1 MRGKP
6 SPEARLLTLAI
17 ANRRGHGLRAHN
29 TEAKVMRPNE
39 MCGVNAPGKHEP
51 PSPEYSARIG

>member
-1 MRGKP
+1 VRGKP

-39 MCGVNAPGKHEP
+39 KLTGVAPPLHAKLK
-51 PSPEYSARIG
+51 ARIATSG